1 VARVGA
7 RGGAMIKGIQALGL
21 LVSAYLIAQTILQYR
36 RGNNGVKR
44 TVFWLSLWSMMAIL
58 FVFPSLTVLAL
69 PVLTM
74 KDAMLAIVV
83 VGLLLAYIL
92 VYQMYQQ
99 TVRTERRLTAL
110 AQNVAI
116 HDYIKEQPNNP
127 KEDDDER

>member
-1 VARVGA
+1 
-7 RGGAMIKGIQALGL
+7 MIKGIQALGL

-58 FVFPSLTVLAL
+58 FAFPSLTILAL

>member
-1 VARVGA
+1 
-7 RGGAMIKGIQALGL
+7 MIKGIQALGL
-21 LVSAYLIAQTILQYR
+21 LVSAYLIAQTIVQYK

-44 TVFWLSLWSMMAIL
+44 TVFWLSLWSAMAIL
-58 FVFPSLTVLAL
+58 FAFPSLTVLAL

-83 VGLLLAYIL
+83 VGLLVAYIL

-116 HDYIKEQPNNP
+116 HDYTIEKHSDPEGNN
-127 KEDDDER
+127 DER

>member
-1 VARVGA
+1 
-7 RGGAMIKGIQALGL
+7 MIKGIQALGL

-36 RGNNGVKR
+36 SGNNGVKR

-58 FVFPSLTVLAL
+58 FAFPSLTILAL

-110 AQNVAI
+110 AQNVAL
-116 HDYIKEQPNNP
+116 HDYIKEKANNP
-127 KEDDDER
+127 EETDDER

>member
-1 VARVGA
+1 
-7 RGGAMIKGIQALGL
+7 MIKGIQALGL
-21 LVSAYLIAQTILQYR
+21 LVSAYLIAQTLVQYR
-36 RGNNGVKR
+36 RGNNRVKR
-44 TVFWLSLWSMMAIL
+44 TVFWLSLWFVMAIL
-58 FVFPSLTVLAL
+58 FAFPSLTVLAL
-69 PVLTM
+69 PILTM

-99 TVRTERRLTAL
+99 TIRTERRLTAL

>member
-1 VARVGA
+1 
-7 RGGAMIKGIQALGL
+7 MIKGIQALGL
-21 LVSAYLIAQTILQYR
+21 LVSAYLIAQTLVQYR

-44 TVFWLSLWSMMAIL
+44 TVFWLSLWFLMAIL
-58 FVFPSLTVLAL
+58 FAFPSLTILAL
-69 PVLTM
+69 PILTM

-116 HDYIKEQPNNP
+116 HDYIKEKANTPG
-127 KEDDDER
+127 ETDDAR